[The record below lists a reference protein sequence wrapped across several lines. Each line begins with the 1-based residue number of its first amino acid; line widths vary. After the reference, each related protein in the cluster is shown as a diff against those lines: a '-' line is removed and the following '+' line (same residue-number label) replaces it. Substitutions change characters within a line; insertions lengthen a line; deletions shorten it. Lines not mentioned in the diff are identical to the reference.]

1 MIPKPRRVCIFCG
14 RPGLTKEHMWA
25 DWLRNYIP
33 RERQEHRVGSTNIS
47 LAQHEDSVQDRI
59 ERRSGDPHSRRI
71 RCVCRE
77 CNNGWMSQLQEAAKP
92 FLVPMLTGQKVALY
106 ESGKTTLASWAA
118 MFVMVAEQVDQT
130 KVAISAVER
139 QWLREKRRPSSYWRI
154 WIGQH
159 RREAHPLFV
168 HNVLPFAS
176 KEEVERPPRGPV
188 AETNTQTST
197 ICLGQHLLI
206 HVMSSQIAWSII
218 RRWKLP
224 AQIEPVMSQIWP
236 VRAGA
241 VKWPPPAALTD
252 DDIHLL
258 AQQFFTVATNLA
270 REKLGTI

>member
-139 QWLREKRRPSSYWRI
+139 QLGVRICRAWR
-154 WIGQH
+154 
-159 RREAHPLFV
+159 V
-168 HNVLPFAS
+168 
-176 KEEVERPPRGPV
+176 
-188 AETNTQTST
+188 
-197 ICLGQHLLI
+197 
-206 HVMSSQIAWSII
+206 
-218 RRWKLP
+218 
-224 AQIEPVMSQIWP
+224 
-236 VRAGA
+236 
-241 VKWPPPAALTD
+241 
-252 DDIHLL
+252 
-258 AQQFFTVATNLA
+258 
-270 REKLGTI
+270 